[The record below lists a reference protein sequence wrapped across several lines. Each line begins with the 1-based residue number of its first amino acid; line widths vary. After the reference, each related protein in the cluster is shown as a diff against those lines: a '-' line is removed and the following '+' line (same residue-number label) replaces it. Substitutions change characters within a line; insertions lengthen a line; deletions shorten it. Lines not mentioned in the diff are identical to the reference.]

1 MTKKKGGNEMNLTK
15 EEMRMNKE
23 KHTHHMLNGVEY
35 TGELNEWGYPVG
47 LVFNG
52 CRTEKKVVRT
62 ELEAQEGDNLP
73 RYEETLHIHHINHWK
88 PNRESPKPRPVVV
101 AKRTVASLKDECRA
115 LGLKVGGKK
124 AELEARL
131 ANFYASIPTG
141 EEE

>member
-1 MTKKKGGNEMNLTK
+1 MNLTQ
-15 EEMRMNKE
+15 EEMRMKKE
-23 KHTHHMLNGVEY
+23 KHTHHMLNGEEY

-52 CRTEKKVVRT
+52 CRTEKRVVREEIYQEEDEEDKKPLFEKVLHITHINYWKRDRNSPRPQRKIDSKTGKVV
-62 ELEAQEGDNLP
+62 
-73 RYEETLHIHHINHWK
+73 
-88 PNRESPKPRPVVV
+88 
-101 AKRTVASLKDECRA
+101 TVASLKDECRA

-131 ANFYASIPTG
+131 ANFYESNPTG